1 MQFSYIFKALLSEK
15 GETQTS
21 IANYLG
27 TTQATISRWITGQ
40 NEPDL
45 TTLTALA
52 DFFDV
57 STDYL
62 LGREDDFGNVA
73 TSGVTLSSQE
83 QRILMVYRTL
93 SERDKKTIENL
104 FETLSPTGVNDG
116 RA

>member
-1 MQFSYIFKALLSEK
+1 MRIKELREQKCLSQLDVAN
-15 GETQTS
+15 GINTSQRNIGRWETG
-21 IANYLG
+21 A
-27 TTQATISRWITGQ
+27 
-40 NEPDL
+40 NEPSSSFVL
-45 TTLTALA
+45 KLA

-73 TSGVTLSSQE
+73 TSGVTLTAQE
-83 QRILMVYRTL
+83 QRILMIYRAL

-104 FETLSPTGVNDG
+104 FETLSPTGINDV

>member
-1 MQFSYIFKALLSEK
+1 MRIKELREQKCLSQLDVAK
-15 GETQTS
+15 GINTSQRNVGRWETG
-21 IANYLG
+21 A
-27 TTQATISRWITGQ
+27 
-40 NEPDL
+40 NEPSSSFIL
-45 TTLTALA
+45 KLA

-73 TSGVTLSSQE
+73 TSGVALSSQE
-83 QRILMVYRTL
+83 QRILMVYRAL

-104 FETLSPTGVNDG
+104 FETLSPTGVNNV